1 MNLDSIAQ
9 KVRSAARKLLVFDRD
24 GTIVP
29 YADHPDDAIMDED
42 LKASLISLASTPGID
57 VAILSA
63 RGIGDLERD
72 FSNGH
77 PVILAG
83 NYGLEMR
90 MPDGSEFVEDRAR
103 ACRGQLSKVYEELK
117 VLEGEAYGG
126 ILENH
131 GLSVCLHWHRVEPD
145 KIEAFRRHVHAVAEG
160 ACGVAL
166 KSFPTSFEFFPDFSW
181 DKGKGLE
188 LIYKKVAT
196 DDESC
201 LVLFCGDTDSDEPA
215 MDFANSMG
223 GISIRVGYSDGDGA
237 EHEGM
242 RTRKIKK
249 TLAVHRFES
258 PVQVGELLSQ
268 ILNPCS

>member
-9 KVRSAARKLLVFDRD
+9 KVRSAERKLLVFDRD

-29 YADHPDDAIMDED
+29 YADHPDDAVMDED
-42 LKASLISLASTPGID
+42 LKAALITLASTAGID

-63 RGIGDLERD
+63 RGIGDLEKD
-72 FSNGH
+72 FPNEH

-90 MPDGSEFVEDRAR
+90 MPDGSEFVEERAR
-103 ACRGQLSKVYEELK
+103 ACKGELAKVCEELK
-117 VLEGEAYGG
+117 VLGGEAYGG

-131 GLSVCLHWHRVEPD
+131 GLSVCLHWHRVESD
-145 KIEAFRRHVHAVAEG
+145 KREEFKRHVHAVA
-160 ACGVAL
+160 AKFCGVAL

-196 DDESC
+196 DDQSS

-237 EHEGM
+237 EIEGE
-242 RTRKIKK
+242 RSRKIK
-249 TLAVHRFES
+249 TTFAVHRFES
-258 PVQVGELLSQ
+258 PAQVGELLSQ
-268 ILNPCS
+268 ILNPRP

>member
-29 YADHPDDAIMDED
+29 YADHPDDAVMDEK
-42 LKASLISLASTPGID
+42 LKATLISLASSPGMD

-63 RGIGDLERD
+63 RGINDLERD
-72 FSNGH
+72 FSKGQ

-90 MPDGSEFVEDRAR
+90 MPDGSEFVEARAR
-103 ACRGQLSKVYEELK
+103 SCKNELAEIYEKLK
-117 VLEGEAYGG
+117 FLEGALFDG

-131 GLSVCLHWHRVEPD
+131 GLSVCLHWHRVKPE
-145 KIEAFRRHVHAVAEG
+145 KLEEFKAHVHSVAENLS
-160 ACGVAL
+160 GVAL
-166 KSFPTSFEFFPDFSW
+166 KSFPTSFEFFPEFSW

-188 LIYKKVAT
+188 LIYKEVVQG
-196 DDESC
+196 DQPC

-215 MDFANSMG
+215 MDFANRME

-237 EHEGM
+237 D
-242 RTRKIKK
+242 RKIKS
-249 TLAVHRFES
+249 TLDNHRFES

-268 ILNPCS
+268 ILNPRL